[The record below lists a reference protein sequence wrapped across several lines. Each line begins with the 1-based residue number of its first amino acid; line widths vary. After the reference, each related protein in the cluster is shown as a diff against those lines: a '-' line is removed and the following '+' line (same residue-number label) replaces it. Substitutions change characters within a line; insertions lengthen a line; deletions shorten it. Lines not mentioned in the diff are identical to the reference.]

1 MRSRYSAYVI
11 GNLDYILATW
21 HPSTRPTDMLLDEDT
36 RWYRLDILAT
46 TKGGPLDREGT
57 VEFEAF
63 YRGGSQHENSSFV
76 REQGRW
82 LYVAAR

>member
-1 MRSRYSAYVI
+1 MRSRYSAYAT
-11 GNLDYILATW
+11 GNAAYLLATW
-21 HPSTRPTDMLLDEDT
+21 HPSTRPAGLHPGDT
-36 RWYRLDILAT
+36 RWYRLDILGT
-46 TKGGPLDREGT
+46 TKGGPLDRTGT

-82 LYVAAR
+82 FYLAAL